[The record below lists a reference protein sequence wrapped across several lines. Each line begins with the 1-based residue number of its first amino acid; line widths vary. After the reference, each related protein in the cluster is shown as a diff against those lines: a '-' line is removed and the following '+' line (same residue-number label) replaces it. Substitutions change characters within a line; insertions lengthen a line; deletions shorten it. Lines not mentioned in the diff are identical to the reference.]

1 MTTKDF
7 KTLLDSYTRAVSIHT
22 ANRINILNSIID
34 AFEKQRKP
42 IKVKRLK
49 WKKTKI
55 MRDGKYIERY
65 KSETP
70 FGEYEISVF
79 DWGCILYDKS
89 STEGGIIHNT
99 LKDAKDKAQIDFNKK
114 LLNYIE
120 L

>member
-7 KTLLDSYTRAVSIHT
+7 ETLLNNYTRAVSIH
-22 ANRINILNSIID
+22 APNRIELKNLILK
-34 AFEKQRKP
+34 AFREQQKP
-42 IKVKRLK
+42 IEVKRLK

-70 FGEYEISVF
+70 FGEYEILVF
-79 DWGCILYDKS
+79 CWGFKLFDKS
-89 STEGGIIHNT
+89 SIEGGIIHNT
-99 LKDAKDKAQIDFNKK
+99 LKDAKAKAQEDFNKK
-114 LLNYIE
+114 LLNYIK